1 MPFPWEVN
9 CGRRS
14 KAPSGARAPRDVDL
28 PLTLDGE
35 HDDGAPDVDRKA
47 AVPALAERL
56 TGVRVTESLL
66 ADATYEWG
74 FGSGYFA

>member
-1 MPFPWEVN
+1 MFESPKWRGGST
-9 CGRRS
+9 GRRS
-14 KAPSGARAPRDVDL
+14 

-66 ADATYEWG
+66 ADAAYEWG
-74 FGSGYFA
+74 FVSGYFA